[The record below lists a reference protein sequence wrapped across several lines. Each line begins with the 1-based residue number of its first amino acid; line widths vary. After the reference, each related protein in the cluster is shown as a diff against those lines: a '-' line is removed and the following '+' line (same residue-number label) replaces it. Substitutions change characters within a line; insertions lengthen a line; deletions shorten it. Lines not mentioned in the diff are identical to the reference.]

1 MLHVAQRKIPS
12 RLALVVIFL
21 SLSAMSGTFAPLS
34 ARHATQLAAQ
44 EQEKPQDESEA
55 MDLPPVPEGLGP
67 GAWYF
72 EAKKIELGH
81 GLAEERKLDSADSVS
96 LMEFM
101 YGLAFRFGEK
111 ESAKEAGKSLAEIYL
126 KQNRL
131 GQAQET
137 LQEWIGYFG
146 PDWDVYRKL
155 LDVLAGLG
163 DYRNGLTVV
172 AEVRKTLPQAAKK
185 NLSELNWLEY
195 SFRSSL
201 NDFAWT
207 QAATPLLN
215 AASVDVWNAK
225 ILTLYAESPG
235 ITAEMAEEASLRADF
250 AQKNYD
256 AVIEHAQKISLLL
269 HKGPIPRIFIS
280 ETGKAFL
287 NAGRYDDGLRFF
299 AHYFITIPET
309 AAVPE
314 HPAQENTAQGSTERD
329 SAAQADLMPADAG
342 TASTQA
348 PNQGHLNTASLL
360 EAIRVA
366 TAPDNKPEQRIWVAA
381 YYVARLFLAS
391 GKSNEAGIIF
401 LELTDSAPSN
411 ADADGALW
419 YWLDI
424 TMKQIENNAFEDL
437 HGGTD
442 TKAQQE
448 NQNGEARETSPA
460 QENLAG
466 TAASPQLV
474 NTHRSLEIAALTEAS
489 LHWKDASY
497 FDDILEAYVRRILKE
512 KTWDD
517 VQSLLILIGGKVSAG
532 VQTKLLYISGRLLE
546 EGLAGKD
553 LDQDARKSTASEFFR
568 ALLNEPS
575 VEEYYRTMAS
585 WRLGQTPPF
594 LTPMPD
600 LSPKQGKAESVNIIS
615 DNGGSGNITGTEKTN
630 SSTVPAD
637 ASVPANADTANDG
650 DSAATTKA
658 TGSDT
663 TASGPK
669 NAAPILLPAEMS
681 LIQNYLAFN
690 LDDLAGKAAMN
701 YLGAIDKYTVARLA
715 EALETEGQ
723 YYPALRLARD
733 ALSRGADDR
742 CPELYGIVYPTA
754 WKEAVAEN
762 ASRQGIPEAL
772 AYGIIRSESVFNPTA
787 VSYSGAVG
795 LTQLMPVTAAET
807 ASGLKMATYS
817 LTNPED
823 NLRIGLTYYGYML
836 ARFGNKPMRAMFA
849 YNAGPSRMKVWNTES
864 GELPDDILLE
874 ALHIAQTRQ
883 YGKNIIQATL
893 AYGKIHYSIEPAA
906 LLDYLVYGKP
916 LAEPAKQQSA
926 EQQTE
931 PAQETQGTN
940 PSPTPVPQIQ
950 TTSP

>member
-1 MLHVAQRKIPS
+1 MLHAVQRKIPS
-12 RLALVVIFL
+12 RLAFVAIFL

-34 ARHATQLAAQ
+34 ARQATQLAAQ
-44 EQEKPQDESEA
+44 EQEKPQDEPEA

-72 EAKKIELGH
+72 EGKKIELGQ
-81 GLAEERKLDSADSVS
+81 GLAQERNLDSADSVS

-111 ESAKEAGKSLAEIYL
+111 ESAEEAGKSLADIYI

-131 GQAQET
+131 ELAQGI
-137 LQEWIGYFG
+137 LREWIGYFG

-155 LDVLAGLG
+155 IDVLAGLG
-163 DYRNGLTVV
+163 DYRNGLAIV
-172 AEVRKTLPQAAKK
+172 AEVRKALPQTAKK
-185 NLSELNWLEY
+185 NISELNWLEY

-215 AASVDVWNAK
+215 AASVDAWNAK
-225 ILTLYAESPG
+225 TLKLFAESPG
-235 ITAEMAEEASLRADF
+235 ITAEMAEEALLRADF

-256 AVIEHAQKISLLL
+256 AVIEQAQKISTIL
-269 HKGPIPRIFIS
+269 HRGPVPRVFVS

-299 AHYFITIPET
+299 AQYFIVIPET
-309 AAVPE
+309 MTVPE
-314 HPAQENTAQGSTERD
+314 NLAPESPTS
-329 SAAQADLMPADAG
+329 AG
-342 TASTQA
+342 TAPADTVTANAHVASA
-348 PNQGHLNTASLL
+348 PAFNGETIDIASLL

-366 TAPDNKPEQRIWVAA
+366 TSLDNKPEQRIWVAA

-401 LELTDSAPSN
+401 LELADAAPSS

-424 TMKQIENNAFEDL
+424 TMKQIEDNAFEDL

-442 TKAQQE
+442 TTAKPETQNAETQE
-448 NQNGEARETSPA
+448 APPAPENSAEPTTS
-460 QENLAG
+460 
-466 TAASPQLV
+466 TQLV

-517 VQSLLILIGGKVSAG
+517 VQSLLILIGGKVSGG
-532 VQTKLLYISGRLLE
+532 VRTKLLYISGRLLE

-553 LDQDARKSTASEFFR
+553 LDQDTRKSIASEFFR
-568 ALLNEPS
+568 ALLSEPS

-585 WRLGQTPPF
+585 WRLGQLPPF
-594 LTPMPD
+594 LTSMPD
-600 LSPKQGKAESVNIIS
+600 LAPKHGGGAESANVIS
-615 DNGGSGNITGTEKTN
+615 GDDTPGNAAGAEKT
-630 SSTVPAD
+630 SVSAVAD
-637 ASVPANADTANDG
+637 S
-650 DSAATTKA
+650 SAATDTA
-658 TGSDT
+658 TAGM
-663 TASGPK
+663 A

-681 LIQNYLAFN
+681 LIQNYLAYD

-742 CPELYGIVYPTA
+742 CPELYGIVYPKA
-754 WKEAVAEN
+754 WNEAVAEN

-772 AYGIIRSESVFNPTA
+772 AYGIIRSESVFNPSA

-795 LTQLMPVTAAET
+795 LTQLMPGTAAET
-807 ASGLKMATYS
+807 ASGLKMSTYS

-849 YNAGPSRMKVWNTES
+849 YNAGPSRMKTWNAES

-916 LAEPAKQQSA
+916 LSDPEKQQQE
-926 EQQTE
+926 EQPTE
-931 PAQETQGTN
+931 PAQETSGGSF
-940 PSPTPVPQIQ
+940 SPAPQPQ